1 MTSLTKFMTCSISVF
16 LMVCTSFD
24 SNAHAE
30 KDKAR
35 YVAPNGVD
43 QGLCD
48 NPLRPCKTM
57 LYGISKAAK
66 GDKLLMAAGDYSLES
81 LEEILALKGALVP
94 VYGGYNRFDHY
105 SNQSPATNITRLY
118 GVPSDLTDIARQKG
132 FTLMNDGKSKFSQ
145 QRIASANQQYTAASQ
160 SQSATPCVNGKAGAF
175 SCNNIDLVAHVA
187 LEDFSFKPSAGNDI
201 WGHVD
206 LNTNKEYAIM
216 GILNGVAVFDLSN
229 PEAPREVGS
238 ISGKNSSW
246 RDIKVYQYFDKNI
259 GTWQAYA
266 YATVDDTNDF
276 VSIIDL
282 NQLPNSVSLVT
293 KDTAVA
299 MAHNVYISN
308 VDYTTNTALKDA
320 TPTLQLVGA
329 QGSKISSRSFLSY
342 SLADP
347 KQLSPLPVG
356 ANGSNGYTHDGTSLR
371 IDDDRKATDCVDS
384 NKTCEVFVDFNEN
397 EIMIW
402 DATTPGQER
411 KLSQTTYNDV
421 SPSAQY
427 VHSGWWSE
435 DKKYIF
441 VHDEFDESRG
451 GLNTTLRI
459 YDISSL
465 TKPSLAAVWKGET
478 RAIDHNGFVRG
489 NRYYMSNYRRGLTI
503 LDITDPTVPQE
514 VGFFDTYVANDSSGF
529 DGAWGAYPFLPS
541 GLILVSDIKG
551 GLFVLRDNTR
561 TVSQGTLSFAT
572 DKTQIA
578 ANNTV
583 DIDIKRVNGSEGE
596 ITVGWEI
603 LPGSALA
610 GEDYVDQSGILTWQ
624 ADNTDSKTISIQVAD
639 NGVNETK
646 EQFFVRLFNPT
657 NGATLSS
664 PHYTTVTIEG
674 KKVAGAIGFEHS
686 QLALNEQ
693 SGTTKIQVYRIGGSD
708 GAVSVSFELSADSA
722 TINEDIVNASGTLE
736 WQDGDMQP
744 KPIDLTLINDELLE
758 QDESL
763 TLTLSANNDTVLAS
777 NSALV
782 VTIKDDD
789 SNTPPVL
796 TISENFEVNTSQ
808 TASLT
813 SSATDVENDE
823 ITFQWRQTSG
833 PSVTLINS
841 TMSEASFVAPLQAMT
856 IEFTV
861 TATDSRGA
869 ASEKSLTVTVKQ
881 STEPEPTNPD
891 ISGGSLY
898 YFLFM
903 LVGLVTLRHRRII
916 KS

>member
-1 MTSLTKFMTCSISVF
+1 MTSFTKFMTCSISVF
-16 LMVCTSFD
+16 LMICASFD
-24 SNAHAE
+24 SDAHAE

-66 GDKLLMAAGDYSLES
+66 GDKLLMAAGDYNLES

-105 SNQSPATNITRLY
+105 GNQSPATNITRLY
-118 GVPSDLTDIARQKG
+118 GVPSDMADLTRQKG
-132 FTLMNDGKSKFSQ
+132 FTVMNDGKSKFSKQ
-145 QRIASANQQYTAASQ
+145 LIASANQQYTAASQ
-160 SQSATPCVNGKAGAF
+160 SQSATSCVNGKAGAF

-187 LEDFSFKPSAGNDI
+187 LEDFSFKPGAGNDI

-206 LNTNKEYAIM
+206 LNTDKEYAIM
-216 GILNGVAVFDLSN
+216 GILNGIAVFDLSN
-229 PEAPREVGS
+229 PESPREVGS

-259 GTWQAYA
+259 GAWQAYA
-266 YATVDDTNDF
+266 YATVDGTNDF

-282 NQLPNSVSLVT
+282 NQLPNSISLVT

-308 VDYTTNTALKDA
+308 LDYTTNTALKDA

-329 QGSKISSRSFLSY
+329 QGSKISSKSFLSY
-342 SLADP
+342 SLEDP

-371 IDDDRKATDCVDS
+371 IDDDRKTTDCVDS
-384 NKTCEVFVDFNEN
+384 SKTCEVFVDFNEN

-402 DATTPGQER
+402 DATTPGQEK

-465 TKPSLAAVWKGET
+465 TNPRLAGVWKGET
-478 RAIDHNGFVRG
+478 QAIDHNGFVRG

-503 LDITDPTVPQE
+503 LDITDPTTPQE
-514 VGFFDTYVANDSSGF
+514 VGYFDTFVANDSDGF
-529 DGAWGAYPFLPS
+529 DGAWGVYPFLPS

-561 TVSQGTLSFAT
+561 KVSQGTLSFET
-572 DKTQIA
+572 DSINTE
-578 ANNTV
+578 ANNS
-583 DIDIKRVNGSEGE
+583 IDIAIKRMDGDTGE

-610 GEDYVDQSGILTWQ
+610 GEDYTDQSGTLTWQ
-624 ADNTDSKTISIQVAD
+624 ASNTDTKTVNIEVANND
-639 NGVNETK
+639 VNEAK

-657 NGATLSS
+657 NGATLST

-674 KKVAGAIGFEHS
+674 KKIAGAIGFEHS

-693 SGTTKIQVYRIGGSD
+693 SGTTKVQVYRVGGSD
-708 GAVSVSFELSADSA
+708 GTVSVSFELSANSA
-722 TINEDIVNASGTLE
+722 TIDEDVVNATGTLE
-736 WQDGDMQP
+736 WQDGDTQP
-744 KPIDLTLINDELLE
+744 KLIDLTLINDELLE

-789 SNTPPVL
+789 NNAAPVL
-796 TISENFEVNTSQ
+796 TISENFEVNTRQ
-808 TASLT
+808 TANLT
-813 SSATDVENDE
+813 SNATDPENDD
-823 ITFQWRQTSG
+823 ITYQWQQTSG
-833 PSVTLINS
+833 PSVSMINS
-841 TMSEASFVAPLQAMT
+841 TMKDASFVAPSQAAT
-856 IEFTV
+856 LVFTV

-869 ASEKSLTVTVKQ
+869 QTEKSVSVTIKQTVA
-881 STEPEPTNPD
+881 PEPPTD
-891 ISGGSLY
+891 SSSSGGSIHYWLII
-898 YFLFM
+898 LF
-903 LVGLVTLRHRRII
+903 GLLTLRYKMNLR
-916 KS
+916 